1 MEGHVTDVEQEVII
15 TNNNLL
21 FHLSGLS
28 NDQLVLKQWQGVLN
42 RIIIHSKYFPDSYWL
57 KANV

>member
-21 FHLSGLS
+21 LHFSEHNNDLLKGALNNALAPRLS
-28 NDQLVLKQWQGVLN
+28 
-42 RIIIHSKYFPDSYWL
+42 
-57 KANV
+57 